1 MSSLP
6 GYIDT
11 DNKEF
16 QTAYR
21 LVTETNQS
29 VFLTGRAGTGKS
41 TFLRYICQHIKKKY
55 VVLAPT
61 GIAAINA
68 GGQTIHSFFKAP
80 FRPILPD
87 DPDLST
93 KNGRI
98 FDFLKYRKSHRKLI
112 EELDIII
119 IDEISMVRADLMD
132 FIDRV
137 LRIYCGNLRVPF
149 GGKQLLLVGDVFQ
162 LEPVVVSDER
172 SILSRFYANP
182 FFFSAHVFKQIT
194 LVSIELTKVYRQ
206 NELSFVNLLDRVRV
220 NNASHDDLRQLNHR
234 LDKDFNP
241 PMDEFFVTLAAR
253 KNTVDFINENQLAQL
268 KSETFHY
275 EGKITGKFHENN
287 LPTPLHLELKEDAQV
302 MFIKN
307 DVEKRWYNGS
317 IGRIS
322 MISKDEIR
330 VILDDGNEVW
340 VDKAMWRNI
349 RYVYD
354 EREKKIVEEE
364 LGSYVQYPI
373 RLAWAITIHKSQGLT
388 FDKVIIDLGQGAF
401 SGGQTYVALSRCR
414 SIDGLILRNNI
425 RLRDIFVSQEV
436 MSFAKLFN
444 DKQVYEKSAKEA
456 RANAGYVAALGAF
469 RKEEMQKA
477 VDYFAEAVSDRNDL
491 TQSLFRRFLSRELGL
506 FRRLKQQIVEL
517 KTELKDT
524 RVKMKEFAAEYYL
537 MGNQCVV
544 KAKDLR
550 AGIANFSK
558 AIELDPYYVDAWIR
572 RGITKM
578 DDDDLDGAED
588 DLSQAIK
595 LNNRSFKAYY
605 NRGRLRLDAGK
616 AEAALEDLE
625 RAHHL
630 KPKHAST
637 VHYLGDA
644 WSKNGEPLKALDLW
658 EKARKLR
665 GRD

>member
-1 MSSLP
+1 MNSQP

-21 LVTETNQS
+21 LITETNQS

-87 DPDLST
+87 DQDLST

-112 EELDIII
+112 EELELIV
-119 IDEISMVRADLMD
+119 IDEISMVRADLID

-137 LRIYCGNLRVPF
+137 LRVYCGNLRVPF

-172 SILSRFYANP
+172 SILARFYKNP
-182 FFFSAHVFKQIT
+182 YFFSARAFDQIT

-206 NELSFVNLLDRVRV
+206 NELAFVNLLDRIRV
-220 NNASHDDLRQLNHR
+220 NTATPTDLKSLNAR
-234 LDKDFNP
+234 LSKDFIP

-253 KNTVDFINENQLAQL
+253 KNTVDFINENQLSKLA
-268 KSETFHY
+268 SETFHY
-275 EGKITGKFHENN
+275 EGKIQGQFPENN

-322 MISKDEIR
+322 MINEEGIR
-330 VILDDGNEVW
+330 VILDDGDEVW

-354 EREKKIVEEE
+354 EKEKKIVEEE
-364 LGSYVQYPI
+364 LGSYVQYPL

-388 FDKVIIDLGQGAF
+388 FDKVIIDLGSGAF

-414 SIDGLILRNNI
+414 SMDGLILRNNI
-425 RLRDIFVSQEV
+425 RLRDIFVSQDV
-436 MSFAKLFN
+436 MSFAKQFN
-444 DKQVYEKSAKEA
+444 DEQVYEKSVKEA
-456 RANAGYVAALGAF
+456 RANSGYLAALTAF
-469 RKEEMQKA
+469 RKHDMQAA
-477 VDYFAEAVSDRNDL
+477 VDYFSEAVNDRNDL
-491 TQSLFRRFLSRELGL
+491 NQPLFKRFVSRELGE
-506 FRRLKQQIVEL
+506 FRQLEDKIAALKA
-517 KTELKDT
+517 ELKDA
-524 RVKMKEFAAEYYL
+524 REKMKDYAVEYYL

-544 KAKDLR
+544 KAKDYS
-550 AGIANFSK
+550 AAIANFSK

-578 DDDDLDGAED
+578 DNDDLDGADD

-595 LNNRSFKAYY
+595 LSDRNFKAFY
-605 NRGRLRLDAGK
+605 NRGRLRLEQER

-625 RAHHL
+625 RAHRL
-630 KPKHAST
+630 KPNHAST
-637 VHYLGDA
+637 IHYLGDA

-665 GRD
+665 NRK